1 MRGTKTTLKKLII
14 ASVIGVSVASV
25 VYIVFSAPSDERPR
39 AQYMTVPVEKGILRA
54 EINSTGTI
62 KPRVEVE
69 VGSHVSGT
77 IKKLYADFES
87 VVKEGDIIALI
98 EPDTYKA
105 KVDQAKANL
114 LAVKADLEKAE
125 VNVTDQLRTLHRK
138 EELIKSNSIGQRDF
152 YTAQTNVDAARAQV
166 GVAKATVAQTEENL
180 EEAELNLKY
189 TQIVAPV
196 NGIVTAR
203 NMDVGQTVT
212 ASFQTPVLFRIAED
226 LTLMQV
232 YADVDEADIGR
243 VREGQIATFSVPAFP
258 DEFCGA
264 SVAQIR
270 NDPQI
275 QPNVDT
281 YNVIL
286 DVKNDDLKL
295 RPGMTASVQ
304 IRITEVNDALM
315 VPDQAFRFSPKEQ
328 QDDLPP
334 LKSGERRVWKLESNN
349 QIHPIS
355 VRVGT
360 VGSERTE
367 IFSNELQSGD
377 RVVLEVVST
386 KKQESAGVPGLQ
398 FRF

>member
-1 MRGTKTTLKKLII
+1 MKKLII
-14 ASVIGVSVASV
+14 ALVIGVAVASV
-25 VYIVFSAPSDERPR
+25 MYFVFCTASDEGSE
-39 AQYMTVPVEKGILRA
+39 AKYTTVPVEKGVLKA
-54 EINSTGTI
+54 EINSTGAI
-62 KPRVEVE
+62 KPRVEVQ
-69 VGSHVSGT
+69 VGSQVSGT

-98 EPDTYKA
+98 DPDTYKA

-114 LAVKADLEKAE
+114 LSVKADLEKAE
-125 VNVTDQLRTLHRK
+125 VNVTDQLRTLRRK
-138 EELIKSNSIGQRDF
+138 EELIKSNSISQQDF
-152 YTAQTNVDAARAQV
+152 DTAQTNVDAARAQLEE
-166 GVAKATVAQTEENL
+166 AKATVAQMEENL
-180 EEAELNLKY
+180 EEAALNLKY

-203 NMDVGQTVT
+203 NMDIGQTVT

-232 YADVDEADIGR
+232 YTSVDEADIGR
-243 VREGQIATFSVPAFP
+243 VNEGQIATFSVPAFP
-258 DEFCGA
+258 DEFFEA
-264 SVAQIR
+264 SVTQIR

-275 QPNVDT
+275 QQNVVT

-295 RPGMTASVQ
+295 RPGMTTSVQ
-304 IRITEVNDALM
+304 IRLREVNDALM

-328 QDDLPP
+328 KDDLPP
-334 LKSGERRVWKLESNN
+334 LKSGERRVWKLEGNN

-355 VRVGT
+355 VRVGM
-360 VGSERTE
+360 VGSERTQ
-367 IFSNELQSGD
+367 IFSDELQSGD
-377 RVVLEVVST
+377 RVVLEAVST
-386 KKQESAGVPGLQ
+386 KKQESTGLPGLQ

>member
-1 MRGTKTTLKKLII
+1 LKKLII
-14 ASVIGVSVASV
+14 ALVIGVAVASV
-25 VYIVFSAPSDERPR
+25 MYFVFCTASDEGSE
-39 AQYMTVPVEKGILRA
+39 AKYTTVPVEKGVLKA
-54 EINSTGTI
+54 EINSTGAI
-62 KPRVEVE
+62 KPRVEVQ
-69 VGSHVSGT
+69 VGSQVSGT

-98 EPDTYKA
+98 DPDTYKA

-114 LAVKADLEKAE
+114 LSVKADLEKAE
-125 VNVTDQLRTLHRK
+125 VNVTDQLRTLRRK
-138 EELIKSNSIGQRDF
+138 EELIKSNSISQQDF
-152 YTAQTNVDAARAQV
+152 DTAQTNVDAARAQLEE
-166 GVAKATVAQTEENL
+166 AKATVAQMEENL
-180 EEAELNLKY
+180 EEAALNLKY

-203 NMDVGQTVT
+203 NMDIGQTVT

-232 YADVDEADIGR
+232 YTSVDEADIGR
-243 VREGQIATFSVPAFP
+243 VNEGQIATFSVPAFP
-258 DEFCGA
+258 DEFFEA
-264 SVAQIR
+264 SVTQIR

-275 QPNVDT
+275 QQNVVT

-295 RPGMTASVQ
+295 RPGMTTSVQ
-304 IRITEVNDALM
+304 IRLREVNDALM

-328 QDDLPP
+328 KDDLPP
-334 LKSGERRVWKLESNN
+334 LKSGERRVWKLEGNN

-355 VRVGT
+355 VRVGM
-360 VGSERTE
+360 VGSERTQ
-367 IFSNELQSGD
+367 IFSDELQSGD
-377 RVVLEVVST
+377 RVVLEAVST
-386 KKQESAGVPGLQ
+386 KKQESTGLPGLQ